1 MPRRSKLRSEIL
13 LAFGIA
19 VVFTALTALGPTS
32 LFHGYDYVRMHEFY
46 RAFFR
51 ETIVSGN
58 FPWWN
63 PHIALGRPFAADIE
77 AAVFYPPTWLV
88 MPFGTTAGV
97 IIAVALHATVA
108 ALGGFRCARRLG
120 VESRLA
126 AWTGALALLFG
137 GALHARHM
145 TGQLQFVFALCWLPF
160 VFERAL
166 AAQDTL
172 TRGNIAW
179 GAIVYGLFVLAGS
192 PPVLWIGTLAVLVLV
207 LTRATTLRVA
217 GRGVLATVAMV
228 AVGACAAGI
237 ILVPFGELVLEG
249 NRPVQAAAA
258 ALALP
263 MPSSGWQSFV
273 RPPSAAW
280 SVNQEFDL
288 YVGLPLALAALASL
302 RWVRNANVRGLVIT
316 AAVFALLASS
326 PFAGVRLFLVEHV
339 PGMASLRVPARYALV
354 ASWSVALLGAFTLS
368 RLQHRKTLVGGV
380 VMLELAALLL
390 GAWRRNAVLHPTDTF
405 PGEANLR
412 TAVTPWQHEKAPVRV
427 SYSWFHVRANY
438 AMAAGVSTYQSF
450 ANPVLARVW
459 NALHAMRH
467 QAVPQLDLVMLYPQ
481 ISGPEPFPFTAMNLR
496 VGEVNLSGEFVSR
509 DDPDPRAYVAFQ
521 SQRALSWRDA
531 LAAMSGHST
540 DFVARPFVEDDALM
554 VESPITRPVVPA
566 TITDFSNH
574 ALSLAVDAPA
584 AGLLVVKEAWYPGWR
599 ARVNG
604 EDANVA
610 PANVWMRAV
619 RVPAGPC
626 TVQMYYSP
634 RIFLVGAA
642 LSLCGWGL
650 VGSLLRERK
659 GRAVTA

>member
-1 MPRRSKLRSEIL
+1 MPRRAKFRSEIL

-19 VVFTALTALGPTS
+19 LVFTALTAIGPTS
-32 LFHGYDYVRMHEFY
+32 FFHGYDYVRMHELY

-51 ETIVSGN
+51 DTILSGN

-63 PHIALGRPFAADIE
+63 PHVALGRPFAADIE

-88 MPFGTTAGV
+88 VPFGTTAGV
-97 IIAVALHATVA
+97 IIAVTLHATLA

-126 AWTGALALLFG
+126 AWTAALALLFG

-160 VFERAL
+160 VLERAL
-166 AAQDTL
+166 AAQESV
-172 TRGNIAW
+172 TRQNVAW

-192 PPVLWIGTLAVLVLV
+192 PPVLWIGTLAVIVLV
-207 LTRATTLRVA
+207 VARAATLRQA
-217 GRGVLATVAMV
+217 GRGVAATAAMV

-263 MPSSGWQSFV
+263 MTSSGWQSLV
-273 RPPSAAW
+273 LPPSGTW

-302 RWVRNANVRGLVIT
+302 RWVRNANVRGLVVT

-326 PFAGVRLFLVEHV
+326 PFAAVRLFLVEHV

-354 ASWSVALLGAFTLS
+354 ASWSVALLGAFALS
-368 RLQHRKTLVGGV
+368 RNQHRKTLVASV
-380 VMLELAALLL
+380 AVLEAAALLV
-390 GAWRRNAVLHPTDTF
+390 GAWQRNTVLHPSDTF
-405 PGEANLR
+405 PGEASLR
-412 TAVTPWQHEKAPVRV
+412 TAVMPWRDEKAPVRV

-467 QAVPQLDLVMLYPQ
+467 QPVPQLDLVMLYPA
-481 ISGPEPFPFTAMNLR
+481 ISGPEPFPFAAMNLR

-521 SQRALSWRDA
+521 SQPARSWRDA
-531 LAAMSGHST
+531 LTAMSRGST
-540 DFVARPFVEDDALM
+540 DFVARPIVENDAL
-554 VESPITRPVVPA
+554 VFDAPTARPLVPA
-566 TITDFSNH
+566 TITAFSNH
-574 ALSLAVDAPA
+574 SLSLAVDAPV

-599 ARVNG
+599 ARING
-604 EDANVA
+604 QDADVA

-634 RIFLVGAA
+634 RVFLLGAA
-642 LSLCGWGL
+642 LSLCGWCL
-650 VGSLLRERK
+650 VGSLLRQRT
-659 GRAVTA
+659 RRVADA